1 MIGET
6 ANVLEVTEGMFGQKI
21 SVTATDADG
30 EVLESLETDA
40 VAGEDKSA
48 EVSII
53 DAYGLQ
59 SDGTGIVTD
68 RLELTYG
75 ASFGTPTAVTWYRD
89 GAVVATAGGNT
100 YQNMNLDGGLFL
112 NVSAARGTGNYKA
125 VVVANNQTY
134 ETNEIVISSK
144 EDQAVI
150 ESFTVEDDYTDGTD
164 VVYNTTD
171 TRAVATVTLS
181 KNFQGKFSIY
191 KKTNTKFTGLA
202 VDTMVTAANV
212 PALSASDSVG
222 LTTANAGDGAS
233 ILTANAGSNYDVLN
247 MRNPAGGAANPRG
260 EGLGYIARD
269 GKVTYKWVISNAG
282 NTTGL
287 TRGEEYVLV
296 FDQKSKADDN
306 IGSGNENKFET
317 AVTAPYVKAPAKAEL
332 SKAAKNAAVE
342 ITFKDAD
349 DNVMTFMG
357 MQTPIVGLTNIAGKT
372 SSDIYSATKTGVE
385 LKDAT
390 KKSNNNALGQIKAGV
405 WTTSTEVS
413 GTDAFWFANLVFNK
427 GVYGKDEITVR
438 TADKQVAYDAA
449 TGVSVSYSTSAP
461 KDIKVSFGNLRAD
474 STVYLV
480 ALLDDDGAVGAKTTP
495 TVSDEAAEAAF
506 KRIYED
512 KTQAIASADVTA
524 GAGDYTFTGAIQ
536 GITMGDDNGSGHSTA
551 NNNTDIND
559 HKNGNSY
566 IAVVVPKDET
576 NYSPTYSAAAAP
588 TATRGGWAAGQ
599 GVDISAVRTSY
610 KLVGK
615 CEFATGKSYADTAAF
630 ANATDTAIVAVDQFG
645 GEMTSNNVEART
657 AVNMTLDNPTVAA
670 AQTNVMTLETTPS
683 GYDSGATGADYP
695 NYSVITLAAGTTTP
709 TTANVNKDE
718 TYTLKLSTGQ
728 TIKIVATS
736 NNGAVVSATWKISI
750 S

>member
-1 MIGET
+1 MAG
-6 ANVLEVTEGMFGQKI
+6 AVLSVVVTI
-21 SVTATDADG
+21 DG
-30 EVLESLETDA
+30 EEYTDLTAA

-202 VDTMVTAANV
+202 VDTMVTAAND
-212 PALSASDSVG
+212 PALSASDSVA
-222 LTTANAGDGAS
+222 LTAAGAGDGAS

-247 MRNPAGGAANPRG
+247 MRNPAGGAAAPQG

-269 GKVTYKWVISNAG
+269 GKVTYKWVISNTG

-449 TGVSVSYSTSAP
+449 TGVSVSYSKTAP

-480 ALLDDDGAVGAKTTP
+480 ALLDDDGAVAAKTTA
-495 TVSDEAAEAAF
+495 TVSDETAEAAF

-524 GAGDYTFTGAIQ
+524 GTGDYTFTGAIQ
-536 GITMGDDNGSGHSTA
+536 GVTMGDDNGSGHSTA
-551 NNNTDIND
+551 AGTTDIND

-566 IAVVVPKDET
+566 IAVVVPEDAT
-576 NYSPTYSAAAAP
+576 NYSPTYSSSANP
-588 TATRGGWAAGQ
+588 GDTAGSWTAAGN
-599 GVDISAVRTSY
+599 GVDISPVLTSY

-615 CEFATGKSYADTAAF
+615 CEFTTGKSYVAETSSPAAAF

-645 GEMTSNNVEART
+645 GEMTSNNVEATT
-657 AVNMTLDNPTVAA
+657 AVNMTLDNPTVAY
-670 AQTNVMTLETTPS
+670 AQTNVMTLQTARS
-683 GYDSGATGADYP
+683 VYDGTDADSAPDYP
-695 NYSVITLAAGTTTP
+695 TYSVITLAKGGA
-709 TTANVNKDE
+709 TATINKGE
-718 TYTLKLSTGQ
+718 AYTLKLSTGQ

-736 NNGAVVSATWKISI
+736 ADGTPVATATWKISI